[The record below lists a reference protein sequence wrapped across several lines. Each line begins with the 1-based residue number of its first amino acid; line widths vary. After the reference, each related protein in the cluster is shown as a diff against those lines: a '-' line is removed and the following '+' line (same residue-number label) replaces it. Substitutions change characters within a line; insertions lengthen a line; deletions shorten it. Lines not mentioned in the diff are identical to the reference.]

1 MSDRREQTER
11 VHDTASVLMTT
22 LDMLA
27 NDFDSMNSA
36 EIRELVWLAKYE
48 NDHLMGATLRPNG
61 IGRRIVLAER
71 W

>member
-1 MSDRREQTER
+1 MIRQDDQTER
-11 VHDTASVLMTT
+11 VCDAASVVKTT

-27 NDFDSMNSA
+27 NDFDSMNSG

-48 NDHLMGATLRPNG
+48 ADSLMGALRPNG

>member
-11 VHDTASVLMTT
+11 VCDAASVLKTT

-36 EIRELVWLAKYE
+36 EVRELVWLAKYE
-48 NDHLMGATLRPNG
+48 TDGLMGALRPNG

-71 W
+71 L

>member
-48 NDHLMGATLRPNG
+48 NDRLMGALRPNG